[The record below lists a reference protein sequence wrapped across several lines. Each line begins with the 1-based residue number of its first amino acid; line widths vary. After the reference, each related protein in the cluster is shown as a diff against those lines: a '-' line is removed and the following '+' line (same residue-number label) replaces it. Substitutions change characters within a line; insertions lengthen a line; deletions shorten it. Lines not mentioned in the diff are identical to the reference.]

1 MSDQKTI
8 LLVEDE
14 AILSLIKKLQ
24 LEKEGYAVISVHTG
38 EMALDIFCSA
48 RNQIDL
54 ILMDIDL
61 GEGIDGTETARKILE
76 KHDLPLIFLSSHTE
90 KEFVDKTESIL
101 NYGYVV
107 KNSSFTVLD
116 ASIKMAFKLFLSK
129 QELQRQLDETQSLYL
144 QEKNLNKTSA
154 G

>member
-116 ASIKMAFKLFLSK
+116 ASIKMAFKLFLNK

>member
-38 EMALDIFCSA
+38 EMALEIFSS
-48 RNQIDL
+48 RHLQIDL

-61 GEGIDGTETARKILE
+61 GEGIDGTETAKKILE

-90 KEFVDKTESIL
+90 KEFVEKTESIL

-116 ASIKMAFKLFLSK
+116 ASIKMAFKLFLGK
-129 QELQRQLDETQSLYL
+129 QELQRQLDETQNLYL
-144 QEKNLNKTSA
+144 QEKIQNKASA